1 MNIVKKIALSLAFSA
16 LAASSAFAYNAAPL
30 PASTYI
36 TDNGLDWTWASPWGT
51 VNEGIKV
58 AAPSAHEGW
67 RYATVAELEY
77 LFANL
82 VDEFVNGG
90 SPIQSV
96 AYWELDGTN
105 WVDISDLE
113 SGAIMSGNNYFNG
126 ICPGNVCEVFY
137 VRDAN
142 AVPAPMTLALLGA
155 GFLAL
160 GFSRRTK
167 KAA

>member
-1 MNIVKKIALSLAFSA
+1 MKSLKKLGLSLMFWAMT
-16 LAASSAFAYNAAPL
+16 AASAFAYNPADL
-30 PASTYI
+30 PAGTYI
-36 TDNGLDWTWASPWGT
+36 TDAGLDWTWASPWGT

-58 AAPSAHEGW
+58 AAPTAHAGW
-67 RYATVAELEY
+67 RYATVTELQY

-82 VDEFVNGG
+82 VDDFVNGG

-105 WVDISDLE
+105 WVDIGDLQ
-113 SGAIMSGNNYFNG
+113 SGAIMSGNNYFNN
-126 ICPGNVCEVFY
+126 ICFNNVCEVFY

-142 AVPAPMTLALLGA
+142 GVPAPMTLALLGA

-160 GFSRRTK
+160 GFSRRK
-167 KAA
+167 NAA